1 MQDVVITMDWTDY
14 ILINLLK
21 YLPHILIGVICLLAL
36 KIIFKA
42 YIKK

>member
-1 MQDVVITMDWTDY
+1 MQDVVIIMDRFDY
-14 ILINLLK
+14 LLIK